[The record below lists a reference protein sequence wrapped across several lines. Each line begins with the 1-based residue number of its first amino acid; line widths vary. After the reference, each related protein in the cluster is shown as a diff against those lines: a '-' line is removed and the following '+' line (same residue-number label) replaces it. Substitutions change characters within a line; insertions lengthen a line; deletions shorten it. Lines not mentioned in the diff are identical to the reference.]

1 MSDLNEKFKRAH
13 KPNRRTEK
21 QRFDQGWFIP
31 KYHPEKWLTKMNR
44 YMSSWELKVM
54 DLLDRSERVVRCA
67 SEPIAIEYKNPMK
80 NFDYCIKNN
89 LDWKNPIYWKT
100 ALYYPDLW
108 IELMQDDGT
117 VRKIFI
123 EIKPYNQSVAP
134 KMPPP
139 GSKVSAFRTYNKLA
153 MDFLVNQQKW
163 EAAKQFCEAR
173 GTEFCV
179 MTEMTLKKLGL
190 L

>member
-1 MSDLNEKFKRAH
+1 MPDLNEKFKLSH
-13 KPNRRTEK
+13 KPQRQTDK
-21 QRFDQGWFIP
+21 QRHHQGYFVP
-31 KYHPEKWLTKMNR
+31 KYNPDKWLTKINR
-44 YMSSWELKVM
+44 FMSSWELKVM
-54 DLLDRSERVVRCA
+54 DLLDRSDMIVRCA
-67 SEPIAIEYKNPMK
+67 SEPIAIEYKNPLK

-108 IELMQDDGT
+108 IELRQADGS

-123 EIKPYNQSVAP
+123 EIKPLNQSIAP
-134 KMPPP
+134 KMPPQ

-153 MDFLVNQQKW
+153 MDYLVNQQKW
-163 EAAKQFCEAR
+163 AAAEKFCRER
-173 GTEFCV
+173 GTEFMV
-179 MTEMTLKKLGL
+179 MTEVTLKKLGL